1 MYVHLRILETPVKRH
16 KQTRHFSSSGGK
28 RSSGIIL
35 HLSSFWQLTVVAR
48 GGIIFRKLTPT
59 TPLFPSSLNLWE
71 WGFRSR
77 RVSYLQKKSTHVVH
91 STYVRKD
98 FRRSK
103 QFSKDERCKQR
114 LAPRKTTLKSSPN
127 SSMSPSSSSFATLM
141 FIMSSVRRV
150 CSTWKTISSIFCE
163 RAPLIKYCSWKYP
176 FQKALFEIAN
186 GYFTIFLWIVST
198 CYSKAW
204 LAPWFFMGFYCRYIF
219 FRKRSWMTSTC
230 VVHFDIETH
239 VWPQKLGEKRTIR
252 PIKKPLPAPSNV
264 RRAPCIQVWSQCEIY
279 WT

>member
-1 MYVHLRILETPVKRH
+1 MRFRTDIYNLRKHQLLYHVISTLFTFTYICYVHLRILETPVKRH

-59 TPLFPSSLNLWE
+59 TPLSPSSLNLWE

-77 RVSYLQKKSTHVVH
+77 RVSYLQKKSTHVVRT
-91 STYVRKD
+91 SYED

-150 CSTWKTISSIFCE
+150 CSSWKTISSFCE

-186 GYFTIFLWIVST
+186 GYFTIFLRIVYPILT
-198 CYSKAW
+198 CFQRNDWRHGFLWASIAVT
-204 LAPWFFMGFYCRYIF
+204 FF
-219 FRKRSWMTSTC
+219 
-230 VVHFDIETH
+230 
-239 VWPQKLGEKRTIR
+239 
-252 PIKKPLPAPSNV
+252 
-264 RRAPCIQVWSQCEIY
+264 
-279 WT
+279 